1 MTAAWAATEKKWRF
15 AFVGSNGTL
24 SSATTLSGDDKE
36 IIIASCEGSPSI
48 PSEIA
53 TAVAVAAAC
62 REAPNFN
69 HDNVE
74 LPLYPPSNSD
84 AYITSEVES
93 ALAGGVT
100 PLVANRS
107 NDRLRIVRLITS
119 MTTYASA
126 PFERLKDFATINT
139 LVYVARQIETAFL
152 QQFANANKSARV
164 NKQMAAVAFQILKNM
179 ENLEYLENV
188 DELFAQLAVEDDPTV
203 LTRALVSIPAD
214 PVDNLHQIVTK
225 LVLF

>member
-1 MTAAWAATEKKWRF
+1 
-15 AFVGSNGTL
+15 
-24 SSATTLSGDDKE
+24 
-36 IIIASCEGSPSI
+36 
-48 PSEIA
+48 
-53 TAVAVAAAC
+53 
-62 REAPNFN
+62 
-69 HDNVE
+69 
-74 LPLYPPSNSD
+74 
-84 AYITSEVES
+84 
-93 ALAGGVT
+93 
-100 PLVANRS
+100 
-107 NDRLRIVRLITS
+107 

-152 QQFANANKSARV
+152 QQFANSNKSARV